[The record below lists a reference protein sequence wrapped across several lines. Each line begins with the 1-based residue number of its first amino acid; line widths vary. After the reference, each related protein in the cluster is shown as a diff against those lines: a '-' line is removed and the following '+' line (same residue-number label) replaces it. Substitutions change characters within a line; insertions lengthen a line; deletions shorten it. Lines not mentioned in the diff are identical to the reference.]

1 MPSEVIESLIR
12 SKKLNI
18 FCIQYSIW
26 FYTSK
31 DIKLTLTW
39 YFAMT
44 TPTDAIPI
52 KHMIVT
58 LEKKMK
64 QQSSSISEENQPNY
78 QPRIFKTTLNKN
90 NWQMRIPTPQS
101 SRILIQKK
109 LNPLLYFRDLV
120 NRQKQLKRQKKA
132 TENGR

>member
-1 MPSEVIESLIR
+1 MPSEVIESLTR

-18 FCIQYSIW
+18 YCIQYSIW

-78 QPRIFKTTLNKN
+78 QPRIFKTTLNKT

-109 LNPLLYFRDLV
+109 LNPLL
-120 NRQKQLKRQKKA
+120 
-132 TENGR
+132 

>member
-44 TPTDAIPI
+44 TPTNVIPI

-58 LEKKMK
+58 LEKKISNK
-64 QQSSSISEENQPNY
+64 VLQS
-78 QPRIFKTTLNKN
+78 
-90 NWQMRIPTPQS
+90 
-101 SRILIQKK
+101 QKK
-109 LNPLLYFRDLV
+109 TSQIISLESL
-120 NRQKQLKRQKKA
+120 RQH
-132 TENGR
+132 

>member
-1 MPSEVIESLIR
+1 MPSEVIESLVR

-18 FCIQYSIW
+18 YCIQYSIW

-109 LNPLLYFRDLV
+109 LNPLL
-120 NRQKQLKRQKKA
+120 
-132 TENGR
+132 

>member
-1 MPSEVIESLIR
+1 MPSEVIESLTR

-18 FCIQYSIW
+18 YCIQYSIW

-44 TPTDAIPI
+44 TPTDAILI

-109 LNPLLYFRDLV
+109 LNPLL
-120 NRQKQLKRQKKA
+120 
-132 TENGR
+132 

>member
-1 MPSEVIESLIR
+1 MPSEVIESLTR

-18 FCIQYSIW
+18 YCIQYSIW